1 MKSKFVILIGL
12 ALMTEGFLANIY
24 SSLVL
29 FPPTNPPIMKPLEG
43 MDYVLVLY
51 KQAFLISGIIGI
63 IITIAGIILWR
74 KRK

>member
-1 MKSKFVILIGL
+1 MKSKYVILIGI

-24 SSLVL
+24 SSLIL
-29 FPPTNPPIMKPLEG
+29 FPPTNPPMMKPLEG

-51 KQAFLISGIIGI
+51 KQVFLISGIIGI
-63 IITIAGIILWR
+63 IVTIAGIILWK